1 MKFKTF
7 EEFDSFMKKTSEEY
21 NEMNLF
27 QRQNM
32 YLMFKNKEIYLEFVR
47 R

>member
-1 MKFKTF
+1 MNFKTYK
-7 EEFDSFMKKTSEEY
+7 EFDDFMKKASKEY

-32 YLMFKNKEIYLEFVR
+32 YLMFKNKEIYLEFAR

>member
-7 EEFDSFMKKTSEEY
+7 KEFDDIMENTSEEY

-32 YLMFKNKEIYLEFVR
+32 YF
-47 R
+47 

>member
-7 EEFDSFMKKTSEEY
+7 EEFERFKKNTSKEY

>member
-1 MKFKTF
+1 MKNISK
-7 EEFDSFMKKTSEEY
+7 EY

-27 QRQNM
+27 QLQNM

-47 R
+47 ND

>member
-7 EEFDSFMKKTSEEY
+7 KEFDDFMKNASKEY

-32 YLMFKNKEIYLEFVR
+32 YLMVKNKEIYLEFAR